1 MGRELSSFVLATC
14 NETGSISTLLAVLT
28 PPTDRLLRQNAN
40 SFREIEKGR
49 GLHRV
54 PVFARNQ

>member
-40 SFREIEKGR
+40 RIAKRR